1 MRVLGEVSAYACM
14 VNPSKT
20 RKKRRIRNILLKISG
35 LVGSCCFFDED
46 FFIPQIMNFIF
57 YKPLQKKIGK
67 TRVQTGKITVRIAV
81 FPKERGLFR
90 NISESTGRFPWQ
102 LRVQKNGE

>member
-1 MRVLGEVSAYACM
+1 
-14 VNPSKT
+14 
-20 RKKRRIRNILLKISG
+20 
-35 LVGSCCFFDED
+35 
-46 FFIPQIMNFIF
+46 MNFIF